1 MQIVHQVPTIVGT
14 TRPVQDLSADVLS
27 LPVFQDDDLADVP
40 GLDAAAGGEIARA
53 RSRSELTGELFEVF
67 AVPLAGTTLAASRA
81 IFVGA
86 GRRADFTSERLRRVA
101 TVAALAAR
109 QRRATHMAFACRG
122 GADSIDTPER
132 VAQIVAEGVVL
143 ANYDGRAYKTSDTKP
158 RLFLE
163 HVEVHVGG
171 REVGDAVARGALLGE
186 WTNHARALANAPGN
200 ELTPR
205 VVADRTTVLTASTG
219 LTLEVLD
226 ESAIAKLRMGLL
238 LGVAQGSVEPPRVI
252 VLRHEPADAPADVVL
267 GLVGKGITF
276 DSGGISIKPAE
287 NMHRMKDDM
296 SGGAAVVCAMAAIA
310 RLGVKVRCV
319 GVVPLAENMPG
330 GRAMKPGDVLTGAS
344 GRTVEILNTDAEG
357 RLALGDAVWY
367 ARELGATHVVDV
379 ATLTGACVVAL
390 GKTTSGLFGTPDSWV
405 GHIRQAG
412 DRAGERL
419 WPMPVYDDYAEL
431 LKSDIAD
438 MSNTG
443 GRPGGA
449 ITGALFIKAFAGEVP
464 WAHLDIAGTAW
475 AEETTPFQ
483 PAGATGV
490 GVRTLVELA
499 LAAPDWR

>member
-1 MQIVHQVPTIVGT
+1 MQIVHRVPAMAGS
-14 TRPVQDLSADVLS
+14 TRPLEHLDADLLA

-40 GLDAAAGGEIARA
+40 GLAAAADGEIARA
-53 RSRSELTGELFEVF
+53 RSRSDLTGELYEVF
-67 AVPLAGTTLAASRA
+67 AVPLGGTGFAASRA
-81 IFVGA
+81 ILVGA
-86 GRRADFTSERLRRVA
+86 GKRADFTLERLRRVA
-101 TVAALAAR
+101 TVAGLSAR
-109 QRRATHMAFACRG
+109 QRRATRLAFACRG
-122 GADSIDTPER
+122 GAELLDVPAR
-132 VAQIVAEGVVL
+132 LAQVVAEGIVL
-143 ANYDGRAYKTSDTKP
+143 ANYDGRAYKTTDTKP
-158 RLFLE
+158 RLFLDQ
-163 HVEVHVGG
+163 VEIQVAGQ
-171 REVGDAVARGALLGE
+171 EVADAVARGALLGE
-186 WTNHARALANAPGN
+186 WTNQARALANAPGN

-205 VVADRTTVLTASTG
+205 AVAERALALAEPTG
-219 LTLEVLD
+219 LAVEVLD
-226 ESAIAKLRMGLL
+226 EAEIARLRMGLL
-238 LGVAQGSVEPPRVI
+238 LGVGQGSAEPPRVV
-252 VLRHEPADAPADVVL
+252 VLRHDPPDAPPGVVL

-344 GRTVEILNTDAEG
+344 GKTVEILNTDAEG

-367 ARELGATHVVDV
+367 ARERGATHIVDV

-390 GKTTSGLFGTPDSWV
+390 GKTTSGLFGTPESWV
-405 GHIRQAG
+405 GHVRRAG
-412 DRAGERL
+412 ERAGERL
-419 WPMPVYDDYAEL
+419 WPMPVYEDYAEL

-449 ITGALFIKAFAGEVP
+449 ITGALFVKAFAGELP

-475 AEETTPFQ
+475 ADEATPYQ

-490 GVRTLVELA
+490 GMRTLVELA
-499 LAAPDWR
+499 LDVHNWS